1 MVFLRQFKAA
11 MAIVAFVCS
20 LGHPT
25 ANAQNNSL
33 YDWQPC
39 PSSLAEEG
47 GKEPNRKWD
56 VTFSPYAYHW
66 NTNPEHKRVNL
77 FAIDSHMSG
86 GRFCGIAIFTNSF
99 GQPSAYA
106 YVGEQWDN
114 MFGNPK
120 LFSKISG
127 GLIYGYKGK
136 HQDKL
141 PFNDL
146 GVAPVIIPSLG
157 YAVTPTDSAQVF
169 VLGTAGLLFAYA
181 HSF

>member
-1 MVFLRQFKAA
+1 MIFLRQFRAA
-11 MAIVAFVCS
+11 MAIVALICFFW
-20 LGHPT
+20 LPT

-39 PSSLAEEG
+39 PDSMAAKG
-47 GKEPNRKWD
+47 GKEPTRKWD
-56 VTFSPYAYHW
+56 LTVSPYVHHW
-66 NTNPEHKRVNL
+66 NANPEHKRVNL
-77 FAIDSHMSG
+77 FAIDSHMRG
-86 GRFCGIAIFTNSF
+86 GRFCGLAIFTNSF

-106 YVGEQWDN
+106 YIGRQWDN
-114 MFGNPK
+114 VFGNPK
-120 LFSKISG
+120 LFSKVSA
-127 GLIYGYKGK
+127 GLIYGYKDK

-141 PFNDL
+141 AFNDL

-157 YAVTPTDSAQVF
+157 YAMTPEDSAQVF